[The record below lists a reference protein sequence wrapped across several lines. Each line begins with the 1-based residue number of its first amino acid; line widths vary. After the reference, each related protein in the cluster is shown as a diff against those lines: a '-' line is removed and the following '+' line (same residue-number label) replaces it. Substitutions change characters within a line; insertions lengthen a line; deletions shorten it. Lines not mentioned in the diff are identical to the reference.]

1 MSEPR
6 IRGAWPRIVA
16 INVGMVLCIL
26 FVAEIVFGG
35 WVFGPRYGSLIV
47 PKDFQR
53 RFDTTSLYAG
63 GGIIYY
69 KRDEHGL
76 RGEYDDLSKIDILVI
91 GGSTTNELFIDEK
104 QTWSAVLGQ
113 EFRRHGHEVV
123 VVNAG
128 VDGQSTIG
136 HIKNFDL
143 WFPKIPDLK
152 ARYALVYVG
161 INDLLTMD
169 QGYFAESDSLFAW
182 SHHTKRFLMN
192 NSALYGLFRNIRG
205 MVRARDARLTH
216 ASGGFNGL
224 EWQEPTQLP
233 DVEAAERKHVSKLAA
248 YEGRLRELTWRI
260 QAFGAR
266 PIFVTQH
273 RADYRVV
280 GGRVLNPVMKDGTL
294 HDGRYA
300 DQMAIN
306 RKTMQV
312 CGELKAICIDLAS
325 DVFFG
330 ENDTYDFFH
339 TTPPGSRRIG
349 LYLYEKLKD
358 IVR

>member
-6 IRGAWPRIVA
+6 IRGGWPRTVA
-16 INVGMVLCIL
+16 INVGMILCIL

-35 WVFGPRYGSLIV
+35 WVFGPRYGSLII

-53 RFDTTSLYAG
+53 RFDATNLYAG

-76 RGEYDDLSKIDILVI
+76 RGEFDDLSKIDILVI

-113 EFRRHGHEVV
+113 EFRRHGQEVV

-143 WFPKIPDLK
+143 WFPKIPNLK

-161 INDLLTMD
+161 INDLHTMD
-169 QGYFAESDSLFAW
+169 EGYIAESDSLLAL
-182 SHHTKRFLMN
+182 SRQTKRFLMN
-192 NSALYGLFRNIRG
+192 TSALYGLYRNIRG
-205 MVRARDARLTH
+205 MMRARDARLIH
-216 ASGGFNGL
+216 ATGSFDGL
-224 EWQEPTQLP
+224 EWREPSRPP
-233 DVEAAERKHVSKLAA
+233 DIAAAERKHAAKLAA
-248 YEGRLRELTWRI
+248 YEDRLRELTRRI
-260 QAFGAR
+260 RAFGAR

-273 RADYRVV
+273 RAGYRVV
-280 GGRVLNPVMKDGTL
+280 GGRVLSPVMKDGTL
-294 HDGRYA
+294 YVGRYA

-306 RKTMQV
+306 RKTMRV

-325 DVFFG
+325 DLLFG
-330 ENDTYDFFH
+330 ENDTYDLFH
-339 TTPPGSRRIG
+339 TTPPASRRIG

>member
-1 MSEPR
+1 MTGSSKR
-6 IRGAWPRIVA
+6 RGWPRTVA
-16 INVGMVLCIL
+16 INVGMVLFIL
-26 FVAEIVFGG
+26 FAAEVIFGG
-35 WVFGPRYGSLIV
+35 WVFGPRYGSLII

-53 RFDTTSLYAG
+53 RFDTTRLYAG
-63 GGIIYY
+63 GGIVYY

-76 RGEYDDLSKIDILVI
+76 RGAYDDPSKIDILAV
-91 GGSTTNELFIDEK
+91 GGSTTNELFIDDE
-104 QTWSAVLGQ
+104 QTWSAVLGE
-113 EFRRHGHEVV
+113 EFRRHGRPMV

-143 WFPKIPDLK
+143 WFPLIPDLK
-152 ARYALVYVG
+152 ARFILVYVG

-192 NSALYGLFRNIRG
+192 TSALYGLFRNIRG
-205 MVRARDARLTH
+205 MARARDARLTH
-216 ASGGFNGL
+216 ASGSFNGL
-224 EWQEPTQLP
+224 EWRQPPRPP
-233 DVEAAERKHVSKLAA
+233 DIAAAERKHAAKLSLYAD
-248 YEGRLRELTWRI
+248 RLRELAWRI

-280 GGRVLNPVMKDGTL
+280 DGRVLSPVMKDGTL
-294 HDGRYA
+294 HAGRYA
-300 DQMAIN
+300 DMMAIN

-312 CGELKAICIDLAS
+312 CGELGAVCIDLAS
-325 DVFFG
+325 DLFFG

-339 TTPPGSRRIG
+339 TTPPASRRIG
-349 LYLYEKLKD
+349 LYLYERLKD